1 MYSGFLIGLLF
12 GFLLQRGQFCFV
24 SGFRTLYTQKNIR
37 FLTALFIAIS
47 IQSVGFFTLAQF
59 NLITIPTSQL
69 PIFATLLGGLLF
81 GIGMSLA
88 NCCGSGAWFRSAEGA
103 VGSYLALL
111 SFAFTMA
118 ATQSGILKYQIN
130 ALLENPTPL
139 DNIYLTFNLSPWI
152 FVILLIFITALLLYY
167 YIKHPRYQFPQ
178 EPSAALILPKIF
190 ARTWHPFLTAIAIG
204 LLGVLAWWLSAKAG
218 RNFGFGISV
227 PSANVVQYVVTGQ
240 QRYWNWGTLFV
251 LGIPVGALLSAK
263 LAGEL
268 HWRFPEPKGVL
279 QRILGGVVMGIGA
292 ALAGGCTITNA
303 LVSTAYFS
311 WQGWLATL
319 MIMLGCWFTS
329 AVIKPTKCG
338 V

>member
-111 SFAFTMA
+111 SFALTMA
-118 ATQSGILKYQIN
+118 AMQSGILKYQIN

-139 DNIYLTFNLSPWI
+139 DNIYLTFNLSP
-152 FVILLIFITALLLYY
+152 
-167 YIKHPRYQFPQ
+167 
-178 EPSAALILPKIF
+178 
-190 ARTWHPFLTAIAIG
+190 
-204 LLGVLAWWLSAKAG
+204 
-218 RNFGFGISV
+218 
-227 PSANVVQYVVTGQ
+227 
-240 QRYWNWGTLFV
+240 
-251 LGIPVGALLSAK
+251 
-263 LAGEL
+263 
-268 HWRFPEPKGVL
+268 
-279 QRILGGVVMGIGA
+279 
-292 ALAGGCTITNA
+292 
-303 LVSTAYFS
+303 
-311 WQGWLATL
+311 
-319 MIMLGCWFTS
+319 
-329 AVIKPTKCG
+329 
-338 V
+338 